1 MAVVKVAV
9 VVMVVVVIQFLQ
21 GWNHGHHEGCP
32 VCLFHQKSHLMLFAP
47 SSTRG
52 FDLLKIG
59 QVLHYGSFKMLVKNP
74 VIIFL
79 KSMIR
84 MSKTNNTS
92 RLSNPRKRQK

>member
-32 VCLFHQKSHLMLFAP
+32 VCLFPQKSHLMLFAP

-52 FDLLKIG
+52 FDLLK
-59 QVLHYGSFKMLVKNP
+59 SANCCTMAA
-74 VIIFL
+74 
-79 KSMIR
+79 
-84 MSKTNNTS
+84 SKC
-92 RLSNPRKRQK
+92 L